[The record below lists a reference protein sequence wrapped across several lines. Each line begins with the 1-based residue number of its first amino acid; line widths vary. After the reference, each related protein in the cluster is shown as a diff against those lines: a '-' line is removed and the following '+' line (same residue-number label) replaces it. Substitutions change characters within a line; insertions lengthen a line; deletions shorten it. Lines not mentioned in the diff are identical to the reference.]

1 MESGLLGGRECG
13 AADSKEERDWGEGA
27 HGEEGPGIL
36 RSRTASR
43 TQPFCLHWPQLVQG
57 QLLRGNLRAQ
67 QILGVLAECSAQ
79 RSLTWRPP
87 LTSVFCVFFPKRI
100 FFLSAF
106 FISLFYLLC

>member
-1 MESGLLGGRECG
+1 MAGGGPR
-13 AADSKEERDWGEGA
+13 
-27 HGEEGPGIL
+27 GEEEQGIL

-43 TQPFCLHWPQLVQG
+43 TQPFCLHWPHPVQG

-87 LTSVFCVFFPKRI
+87 LTSVFCVCF
-100 FFLSAF
+100 S
-106 FISLFYLLC
+106 